1 VFFPEP
7 DSPEIAPFTQ
17 AFLRMMFA
25 HVEFERRVAEMADV
39 ITLDPRFGETEA
51 TAWSAK
57 DRPKKFGKLCA
68 DNQGKHPRGL
78 PEVDAIVRCL
88 DEAFPLCKD
97 RNWLTHGVWWRF
109 DANMIDVH
117 AVRIRDDEPLS
128 REFTA
133 EQIEQLA
140 ESFKDVEVELWKLQ
154 SAIEARL
161 PPEPLPPDL
170 SEPA

>member
-1 VFFPEP
+1 
-7 DSPEIAPFTQ
+7 
-17 AFLRMMFA
+17 
-25 HVEFERRVAEMADV
+25 
-39 ITLDPRFGETEA
+39 
-51 TAWSAK
+51 
-57 DRPKKFGKLCA
+57 
-68 DNQGKHPRGL
+68 
-78 PEVDAIVRCL
+78 VRCL

-161 PPEPLPPDL
+161 PPEPLPPEL